1 MANVKRTAM
10 GQMIDMDRLRLANES
25 VIAVG
30 NTRSNARGDQL
41 GAGGQVVK
49 TRAQIQQ
56 DYYKLNTPTA
66 DEAPVAQS
74 SRAAAEADTTVNLLQ
89 PTAEDTPVVASS
101 SAAAAST
108 TYSKPRG
115 SFAEAVAEDTEVK
128 QELLEPIKS
137 KDTTTGVKRI

>member
-74 SRAAAEADTTVNLLQ
+74 SRAAAEADVTVNLLQ

-101 SAAAAST
+101 SAAAAA

>member
-1 MANVKRTAM
+1 M

-30 NTRSNARGDQL
+30 NTKTNARGDQL

-56 DYYKLNTPTA
+56 DYYKLNTPVA
-66 DEAPVAQS
+66 GDGPVGQPS
-74 SRAAAEADTTVNLLQ
+74 TVLEEEFTPLLQ
-89 PTAEDTPVVASS
+89 PTASDNPVVSNP
-101 SAAAAST
+101 T
-108 TYSKPRG
+108 GYVKPRG

-137 KDTTTGVKRI
+137 STTTGVKRI

>member
-1 MANVKRTAM
+1 MANVRRTAM
-10 GQMIDMDRLRLANES
+10 GQSIDMDRLRLANES

-56 DYYKLNTPTA
+56 DYYKLNTPTG
-66 DEAPVAQS
+66 DEAPIAQS
-74 SRAAAEADTTVNLLQ
+74 SRAVAEADATVNLLQ

-101 SAAAAST
+101 AAASA
-108 TYSKPRG
+108 TYNKPRG

-137 KDTTTGVKRI
+137 TDTTGVKRI

>member
-1 MANVKRTAM
+1 MTNAKRTAM

-56 DYYKLNTPTA
+56 DYYKLNTPTGN
-66 DEAPVAQS
+66 DTPVAQS
-74 SRAAAEADTTVNLLQ
+74 SRAAAEADTSVNLLQ

-101 SAAAAST
+101 VAAASA
-108 TYSKPRG
+108 YAKPRG

-128 QELLEPIKS
+128 QELLEPLKP
-137 KDTTTGVKRI
+137 TNTTGVKRI